1 MGRSIHAIHPSLSWT
16 SWASANSDLW
26 DHVLQTFMRF
36 LDYCIYQMLDSF
48 HLVETWGKMY
58 SANRWVYWIGSVMRL
73 FIFPLCAISST
84 KCFKWYILVFWWCVK
99 DLKSSTLES
108 KLFTCFCSGSF
119 STLSC
124 AHLSSMVRGFWI
136 LLSSCS
142 LSCTTVLHH
151 LLSSSIV
158 KLFLVQTFFF
168 LLLLVIKLWC

>member
-1 MGRSIHAIHPSLSWT
+1 MSYSPLSSEIAMGRSIHAIHPSLSWT

-58 SANRWVYWIGSVMRL
+58 SANRWVYWIGSVMCS
-73 FIFPLCAISST
+73 FIFPLFAISST
-84 KCFKWYILVFWWCVK
+84 KCFKWSILLFWWHVK

-108 KLFTCFCSGSF
+108 KLFTCFCSDSF

-124 AHLSSMVRGFWI
+124 AHIFSTVRRF
-136 LLSSCS
+136 SN
-142 LSCTTVLHH
+142 
-151 LLSSSIV
+151 
-158 KLFLVQTFFF
+158 QTFFLFSF
-168 LLLLVIKLWC
+168 LYYYLMLLIVIIYY